1 MEDTFKEA
9 SFIMEVDAGQGGYC
23 KIVTFDELLEDV
35 ETEYGDEARADVE
48 EWASNSKEGDV
59 FYRYGLRIKND
70 GKQS

>member
-1 MEDTFKEA
+1 MENTFKED
-9 SFIMEVDAGQGGYC
+9 SYIMEVGASYC
-23 KIVTFDELLEDV
+23 RVDTFDELLEDV
-35 ETEYGDEARADVE
+35 ETEYNDEARADVE